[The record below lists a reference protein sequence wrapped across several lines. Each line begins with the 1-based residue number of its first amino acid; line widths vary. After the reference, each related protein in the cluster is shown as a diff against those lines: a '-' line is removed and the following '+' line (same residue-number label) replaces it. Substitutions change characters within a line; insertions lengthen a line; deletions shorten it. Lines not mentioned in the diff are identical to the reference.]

1 MKPTSK
7 KMKTIFIFLFSM
19 LVPAFV
25 FSQGKKAETI
35 IEEITKKT
43 QSYESVEVQFTFTYG
58 DPNTGDDISEQG
70 TLIISGDKYILD
82 IEGQKVICDGETMW
96 TYIEDAWEVQINT
109 IEEDDESITPSKLLT
124 SYNEEYKARL
134 EKEYQTDGVNFQRI
148 ELKPEEGKKWIKLD
162 LIINADEQQI
172 SEITIH
178 DKNGGMINYKI
189 DKFTPDI
196 GVTDKD
202 FTFNPDDYPDVE
214 IVDMR

>member
-1 MKPTSK
+1 MKN
-7 KMKTIFIFLFSM
+7 IFVFLFSI
-19 LVPAFV
+19 LISAVV
-25 FSQGKKAETI
+25 FSQGKKAEAI
-35 IEEITKKT
+35 IDKITTKT
-43 QSYESVEVQFTFTYG
+43 QSYESVEVQFTFTYT
-58 DPNTGDDISEQG
+58 DPSNGEDISEAG

-134 EKEYQTDGVNFQRI
+134 EKEYETDGVNYQRI
-148 ELKPEEGKKWIKLD
+148 ELKPEEGKKWVKLD
-162 LIINADEQQI
+162 LIVDADKQQI

-178 DKNGGMINYKI
+178 DKNGGKINYKI
-189 DKFTPDI
+189 DKFTPDV

-202 FTFNPDDYPDVE
+202 FTFNPDDYPEVE